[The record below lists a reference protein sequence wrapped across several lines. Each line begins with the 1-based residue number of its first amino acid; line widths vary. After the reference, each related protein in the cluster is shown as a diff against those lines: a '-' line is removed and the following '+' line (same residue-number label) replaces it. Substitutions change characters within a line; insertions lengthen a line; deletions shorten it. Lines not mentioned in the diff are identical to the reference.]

1 MKPSS
6 LISPLRAAIA
16 ANRRR
21 TTDVFV
27 IGYPKT
33 GNTWLRVL
41 LGHYVRLVF
50 DLDHLPLFDEY
61 DRLGRCARF
70 GAAPTIGFSHG
81 PLSWEGQT
89 VADLTAQ
96 TVVAPY
102 GSGKVVLLSRY
113 PLDAQVSLWMQQ
125 RFRTTDGYAG
135 DLPSFLDNPV
145 WGLEKFYRFHALW
158 QAADCAASNFMVL
171 RYEDMKVDAMANAR
185 RLIDFVGLPLA
196 EDHLASAV
204 ELASFDRMKA
214 MEQSAGQVRY
224 PSSGLSIFATGDR
237 ANPDAHHVRSG
248 AVGGYRQHLSAADTH
263 HYESQVARLCPDFLG
278 YGKAPSPHVS

>member
-1 MKPSS
+1 MTLTS
-6 LISPLRAAIA
+6 LINPLRAVIA

-50 DLDHLPLFDEY
+50 DLDRLPLFDEY
-61 DRLGRCARF
+61 DRIGRCARF
-70 GAAPTIGFSHG
+70 GAAPTVGFSHG
-81 PLSWEGQT
+81 PLSWEDQT
-89 VADLTAQ
+89 AADLTAQ
-96 TVVAPY
+96 TVIAPY
-102 GSGKVVLLSRY
+102 SGGKVVLLSRY

-125 RFRTTDGYAG
+125 RFRSTNGYEG
-135 DLPSFLDNPV
+135 DLPSFLDDPV
-145 WGLEKFYRFHALW
+145 WGLEKFYRFHTLW
-158 QAADCAASNFMVL
+158 QEAHRKASDFMVL
-171 RYEDMKVDAMANAR
+171 RYEDMKIDATANAR
-185 RLIDFVGLPLA
+185 RMIDFIGLPPH

-204 ELASFDRMKA
+204 GLASFESMQS
-214 MEQSAGQVRY
+214 MEQSADQVRY

-248 AVGGYRQHLSAADTH
+248 AVGGYRWHLSAAAATRYENQITH
-263 HYESQVARLCPDFLG
+263 LCPDFLG
-278 YGKAPSPHVS
+278 YGKAPSPDVP